1 MDMNREDLQM
11 RIADIENKI
20 ASVEAEMAHL
30 DLESESSKIK
40 AVKLTNQ
47 EKKEELFKELTL
59 LKQEL
64 ADAKAEGEATKRFK
78 RQVCLNNV
86 DYLLNKQN
94 KKLGELEINS
104 GNRPGY
110 LSRMK
115 SGKSSSDPSIEFLMT
130 AAEELD
136 VPLELL
142 VGSDLTQMSATE
154 EFIITFLK
162 KLIDDTQKDEL
173 VWTRETPTELEKLE
187 VDRDNNGYS
196 CVDHPLYKVEEQ
208 HTDVEYFEFPV
219 YNSLFFPNCGVKP
232 CGSGYNAYLSGT
244 NNHIY
249 IMECGKGDDRIPWAS
264 DVFFEIY
271 MVEVGRYGHDHTKK
285 LCNTLEMSSPI
296 VAIVNSLV
304 KNIITSLNR
313 VHIESDVRNVI
324 DAYIK
329 GLDITGSDDDE
340 MPFN

>member
-1 MDMNREDLQM
+1 MDKESTQM
-11 RIADIENKI
+11 KIADIENKI

-30 DLESESSKIK
+30 DLESEASNLQVVKARNQGKKDELIK
-40 AVKLTNQ
+40 EMA
-47 EKKEELFKELTL
+47 L
-59 LKQEL
+59 LRQEL
-64 ADAKAEGEATKRFK
+64 IDAKAEHETTKRFK

-94 KKLGELEINS
+94 KKLGELEISS

-115 SGKSSSDPSIEFLMT
+115 SGKSNSDPSIEFLMT

-142 VGSDLTQMSATE
+142 VSSDLTQMSATE
-154 EFIITFLK
+154 EFIITFLR
-162 KLIDDTQKDEL
+162 KLIEDTQKDEL

-196 CVDHPLYKVEEQ
+196 CVGHPLYKVEEQ
-208 HTDVEYFEFPV
+208 HTDVEYFEFPT

-232 CGSGYNAYLSGT
+232 CGNGYNAYLTGT

-249 IMECGKGDDRIPWAS
+249 IMECGKGDDRLPWAS
-264 DVFFEIY
+264 DIFFEIY
-271 MVEVGRYGHDHTKK
+271 MVQVDRYSNTYTKK

-296 VAIVNSLV
+296 VTIVNSLV

-329 GLDITGSDDDE
+329 GLDIMDSDDEDL
-340 MPFN
+340 PFR

>member
-1 MDMNREDLQM
+1 MNREDLQM

-30 DLESESSKIK
+30 DLESESTKIK

-47 EKKEELFKELTL
+47 GKKEELFKELTL

-64 ADAKAEGEATKRFK
+64 ADAKAEYEVTKRFK

-86 DYLLNKQN
+86 DYLLNKLN

-115 SGKSSSDPSIEFLMT
+115 SGKSNSDPSIEFLMT

-136 VPLELL
+136 IPLELL

-162 KLIDDTQKDEL
+162 KLIEDTQKDEL

-187 VDRDNNGYS
+187 VGRDNNGYS

-219 YNSLFFPNCGVKP
+219 YDSLFFPNCGVKP
-232 CGSGYNAYLSGT
+232 CGNGYNAYLKGT

-249 IMECGKGDDRIPWAS
+249 IMECGAGDDRISWAS

-271 MVEVGRYGHDHTKK
+271 MVEVDRYGHDHTKK